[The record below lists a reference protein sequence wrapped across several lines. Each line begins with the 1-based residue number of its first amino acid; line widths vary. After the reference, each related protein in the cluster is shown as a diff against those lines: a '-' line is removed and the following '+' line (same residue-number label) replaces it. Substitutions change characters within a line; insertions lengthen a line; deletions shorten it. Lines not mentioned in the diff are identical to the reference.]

1 MEHVQKTVGICKPT
15 EHNGATYATRVSSNW
30 AKFFEFLGYSF
41 KYNSEYDAFLID
53 GISGTQFYVTRQK
66 QKAMDSCLL
75 RRNADY
81 QTQICGSPWEAI
93 PRENLCPRCGLIG
106 ADTEKLLDG
115 EFNCPLCFNDED
127 SSRQWL
133 IADSFALIQY
143 VYCAIE
149 NYDTEVSSSTKINR
163 FKLFELKATEISDER
178 KYQNWTLNVPALDLD
193 MMTKM
198 QSGIIDN
205 LWNYDPDA
213 GWADYG
219 DSDFIGMED
228 IEIEE
233 IGVSQYRKPL
243 VIE

>member
-1 MEHVQKTVGICKPT
+1 VEHVQKTVGICKPT

-133 IADSFALIQY
+133 IADSFVDAEGIVCFVNDEAHVSYLRRI
-143 VYCAIE
+143 IE
-149 NYDTEVSSSTKINR
+149 ANR
-163 FKLFELKATEISDER
+163 HVRGER
-178 KYQNWTLNVPALDLD
+178 KDL
-193 MMTKM
+193 K
-198 QSGIIDN
+198 
-205 LWNYDPDA
+205 
-213 GWADYG
+213 
-219 DSDFIGMED
+219 
-228 IEIEE
+228 
-233 IGVSQYRKPL
+233 RKNNGQA
-243 VIE
+243 